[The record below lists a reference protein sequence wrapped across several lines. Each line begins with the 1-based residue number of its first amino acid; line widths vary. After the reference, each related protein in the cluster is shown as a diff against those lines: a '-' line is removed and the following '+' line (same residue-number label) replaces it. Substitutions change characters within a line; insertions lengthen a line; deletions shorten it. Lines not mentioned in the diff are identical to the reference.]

1 MKINKN
7 KKQKKVVR
15 YMVKPQY
22 FQYLGLVVDTSTD
35 IEDETIVD
43 EEGYK
48 AIIQQKIK
56 DLLFITETTV
66 TNKIDGTYTKTF
78 SRIESKLKE
87 GQLLIFYPG
96 KGYTVPRQEFLTVEE
111 IKEDLD
117 CLDFSEEALKGEYIL
132 IYNEMEEKIIGN

>member
-15 YMVKPQY
+15 YMLKPQY
-22 FQYLGLVVDTSTD
+22 FQYLGLVVDKNTD

-43 EEGYK
+43 EKDYK

-56 DLLFITETTV
+56 DLMFITETTV
-66 TNKIDGTYTKTF
+66 TNTIDGTDTKTF
-78 SRIESKLKE
+78 SRIETKLKE

-111 IKEDLD
+111 IKEDLE
-117 CLDFSEEALKGEYIL
+117 CLDFSEEDLKGE
-132 IYNEMEEKIIGN
+132 

>member
-15 YMVKPQY
+15 YMLKPQY
-22 FQYLGLVVDTSTD
+22 FQYLGLVVDKDTD

-43 EEGYK
+43 EKDYK

-56 DLLFITETTV
+56 DLMFITETTV
-66 TNKIDGTYTKTF
+66 TNTIDETDTKTF
-78 SRIESKLKE
+78 SRIETKLKE

-111 IKEDLD
+111 IKEDLE
-117 CLDFSEEALKGEYIL
+117 CLDFSKEALKGE
-132 IYNEMEEKIIGN
+132 

>member
-15 YMVKPQY
+15 YMLKPQY
-22 FQYLGLVVDTSTD
+22 FQYLGLVVDKDTD

-43 EEGYK
+43 EKDYK

-56 DLLFITETTV
+56 DLIFITETTV
-66 TNKIDGTYTKTF
+66 TNTIDETDTKTF
-78 SRIESKLKE
+78 SRIETKLKE

-111 IKEDLD
+111 IKEDLE
-117 CLDFSEEALKGEYIL
+117 CLDFSEETLKGE
-132 IYNEMEEKIIGN
+132 

>member
-22 FQYLGLVVDTSTD
+22 FQYLGLVVDKSTD

-66 TNKIDGTYTKTF
+66 TNKIDGTDTKTF

-111 IKEDLD
+111 IKED
-117 CLDFSEEALKGEYIL
+117 FSEEALKGE
-132 IYNEMEEKIIGN
+132 

>member
-22 FQYLGLVVDTSTD
+22 FQYLGLVVDKSTD

-66 TNKIDGTYTKTF
+66 TNKIDGTDTKTF

-117 CLDFSEEALKGEYIL
+117 CLDFSEEALKGE
-132 IYNEMEEKIIGN
+132 